1 MDYSPVCRILGFVVQ
16 FTYLQAFFWMN
27 VLSFDI
33 YKAFSKVKLLKQG
46 ARADEIRKLLFYT
59 MYACGAPMLI
69 IILSGK
75 FTFIFTI
82 WFVIIFLVFLFS
94 SGSGIP
100 TKYLFR
106 SKTWIWQT
114 KMLFWQWFG
123 QFHLLSSTSF
133 GHSGKVIILVL
144 NYILDFKTS
153 ESLMCKIFAKDFFAK
168 CYH

>member
-1 MDYSPVCRILGFVVQ
+1 MKSESYCFIQCMPVEHQC
-16 FTYLQAFFWMN
+16 
-27 VLSFDI
+27 LSLFCQVSLPS
-33 YKAFSKVKLLKQG
+33 FSKF
-46 ARADEIRKLLFYT
+46 LFF
-59 MYACGAPMLI
+59 GI
-69 IILSGK
+69 K
-75 FTFIFTI
+75 FF
-82 WFVIIFLVFLFS
+82 VFLFS

-123 QFHLLSSTSF
+123 QFHLFSSTSF

-153 ESLMCKIFAKDFFAK
+153 ERSPWCVRFLQKTFLQSVIISVN
-168 CYH
+168 